1 MKVFKNDAQLDATLE
16 AMSEAG
22 LIDITTD
29 DDGQNGAQLSAAIV
43 ADVGAQPPAGG
54 SSR

>member
-1 MKVFKNDAQLDATLE
+1 
-16 AMSEAG
+16 MSEAG

-29 DDGQNGAQLSAAIV
+29 DDGQHGAQLSAVIV
-43 ADVGAQPPAGG
+43 ADVGAQPAGG

>member
-1 MKVFKNDAQLDATLE
+1 MKVFKNDAQLDSAIR

-29 DDGQNGAQLSAAIV
+29 DDGQHGAQLSAAIV
-43 ADVGAQPPAGG
+43 AVGAQPPVGG